1 VALVAVGIGA
11 GCIDTSAP
19 SAYAFRYQISAY
31 ACDTSC
37 AAPDSST
44 AITFAARGD
53 TVWLQHAMSLVGA
66 ADSFTPKVVTLRPNC
81 EVNVVVLAGSTIL
94 RTLPTPTCPDSTY
107 PQGFQL
113 AGIDYPQS
121 LIVYTRWVLD
131 LQLSPG
137 PYGLQGRVVVQPR
150 LEPTFPFDVQ

>member
-37 AAPDSST
+37 AAPDSS
-44 AITFAARGD
+44 AQVTFAARGD

-66 ADSFTPKVVTLRPNC
+66 ADSFTPKVVTLRPDC
-81 EVNVVVLAGSTIL
+81 DVNVLVVVESTIL

-113 AGIDYPQS
+113 AGIDYPSS
-121 LIVYTRWVLD
+121 LIVYTRWVVD
-131 LQLSPG
+131 SQLSPG

-150 LEPTFPFDVQ
+150 LEPRLPFDVQ